1 MRREADMGTGRLKL
15 SENLSLRSDDGNY
28 LFFDNTSG
36 DVFKLNELSYEMISL
51 CDGDNSEEDVIDK
64 ITANFDAPRETIAK
78 DFNELADI
86 LLGRHYLV
94 LV

>member
-1 MRREADMGTGRLKL
+1 MGTGRLKL